1 MGFSL
6 SVIWYFSG
14 EMSFGAS
21 LLFWGGGN
29 YISLQRI
36 LV

>member
-14 EMSFGAS
+14 RCLSGHLFCFGVVAIIY
-21 LLFWGGGN
+21 LCKGF
-29 YISLQRI
+29 
-36 LV
+36 